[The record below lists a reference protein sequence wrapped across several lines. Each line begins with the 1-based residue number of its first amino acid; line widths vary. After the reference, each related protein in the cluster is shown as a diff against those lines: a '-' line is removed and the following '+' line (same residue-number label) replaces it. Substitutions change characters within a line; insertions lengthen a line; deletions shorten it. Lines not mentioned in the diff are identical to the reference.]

1 MRGED
6 AEFQHPWR
14 QIASGCELQP
24 VPHLVQLPVCFE
36 FSPTEPERCC
46 TFTTAASS
54 LYLTGDLLSP
64 NQLPNP

>member
-14 QIASGCELQP
+14 QVASSCELQP
-24 VPHLVQLPVCFE
+24 VPHLVQLLACFE
-36 FSPTEPERCC
+36 FSPTEPEQCG

-54 LYLTGDLLSP
+54 LYLTGDLLSS